1 MPTFFLNG
9 TTLLNSTAV
18 FLDSEQ
24 LICAPD
30 GYYSDGVIVREQLGC
45 RLILTLGCPS
55 CAFPCPADAGTVSA
69 ASTGAF
75 LMSLNTGIGTGAIIV
90 TFTPTNKPDGI
101 IAEFNGSY
109 YNEFSSS
116 VFGYL
121 PVIPNQPVFVGDSV
135 YCACPTFATT
145 GCTYTLPKY
154 EWDGTAFV
162 SSSGTET
169 ITVTSP
175 QVLVA
180 LSSVGDCIMVIP
192 KTSVASQTLNISAYI
207 TCVGSTFNLSVQCPQ
222 PLPSFQSSIKSNPSF
237 PEFCGLPTT
246 VNTFYV
252 AKVDNSFPAPFVLVN
267 DWVFQDE
274 NGQVKLEDGYYKTDY
289 VIGTNN
295 TIEVVNGVVV
305 AVSFA
310 PCD

>member
-1 MPTFFLNG
+1 MPTFFING
-9 TTLLNSTAV
+9 TSLSNSTAV

-30 GYYSDGVIVREQLGC
+30 GYYSDGVITRQQVGC
-45 RLILTLGCPS
+45 SLLPQIACPS
-55 CAFPCPADAGTVSA
+55 CAPPCPADAGTVSA
-69 ASTGAF
+69 VSTGAF
-75 LMSLNTGIGTGAIIV
+75 LMSLNTGVGTGAIIV
-90 TFTPTNKPDGI
+90 TFTPPNKPDGI

-135 YCACPTFATT
+135 YCACPTFTTT

-162 SSSGTET
+162 SASGTET

-180 LSSVGDCIMVIP
+180 VSSVGDCIMVIP

-222 PLPSFQSSIKSNPSF
+222 PLPTFQSSVNSNPSF
-237 PEFCGLPTT
+237 PEFCTLPID
-246 VNTFYV
+246 NTRYV
-252 AKVDNSFPAPFVLVN
+252 AKVNNSPAYPFVAVN
-267 DWVFQDE
+267 DWVFEDE
-274 NGQVKLEDGYYKTDY
+274 NGENRLADGYYKTND
-289 VIGTNN
+289 VTGLNN